1 MQQKNKSLLKSE
13 HILLD
18 TSAVITLLK
27 KETGYKLIEEIIAN
41 SSISSVNLSELVSVL
56 VRTNIPMHE
65 IDKIITD
72 IVPTIIPFSKEIAIE
87 AGKLTSFTKQYGL
100 SLGDRACI
108 ATGMYHNMIIY
119 TTDKIW
125 AELKIKDAK
134 LN

>member
-65 IDKIITD
+65 
-72 IVPTIIPFSKEIAIE
+72 
-87 AGKLTSFTKQYGL
+87 
-100 SLGDRACI
+100 
-108 ATGMYHNMIIY
+108 MI
-119 TTDKIW
+119 K
-125 AELKIKDAK
+125 
-134 LN
+134 

>member
-56 VRTNIPMHE
+56 VRTNIPMQ
-65 IDKIITD
+65 
-72 IVPTIIPFSKEIAIE
+72 
-87 AGKLTSFTKQYGL
+87 KL
-100 SLGDRACI
+100 
-108 ATGMYHNMIIY
+108 
-119 TTDKIW
+119 
-125 AELKIKDAK
+125 IK
-134 LN
+134 